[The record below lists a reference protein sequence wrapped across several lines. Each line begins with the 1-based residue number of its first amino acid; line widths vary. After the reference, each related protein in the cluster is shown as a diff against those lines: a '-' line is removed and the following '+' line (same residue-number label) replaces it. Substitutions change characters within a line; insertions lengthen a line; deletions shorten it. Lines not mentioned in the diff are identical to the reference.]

1 MNLKRL
7 HEWLDFLRSVAALLF
22 MPVVS
27 LGASAIIALLM
38 IFFAGHPDPI
48 VVQLVVRFLGYTLMG
63 LVILLGFG
71 LMWTQKRNLKI
82 SGTGPNGTGFSV
94 DTDDDDPSTTVQ
106 TTTSVEIK

>member
-22 MPVVS
+22 TPVMT
-27 LGASAIIALLM
+27 LAATGIIALLM
-38 IFFAGHPDPI
+38 FSFSGHTDPVVVRM
-48 VVQLVVRFLGYTLMG
+48 VVQFLGYTLMG
-63 LVILLGFG
+63 LVILIGFG

-94 DTDDDDPSTTVQ
+94 DTDDDEPTTTVE